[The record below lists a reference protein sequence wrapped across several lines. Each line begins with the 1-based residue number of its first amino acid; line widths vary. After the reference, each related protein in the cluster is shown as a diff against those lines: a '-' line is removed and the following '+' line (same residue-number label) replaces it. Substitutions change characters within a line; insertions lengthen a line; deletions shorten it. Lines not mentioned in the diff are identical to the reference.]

1 MRLRYSPS
9 SPFVRKVSV
18 AALETGLQARI
29 ERVPTNPMK
38 RDDVAGSPNPLG
50 KVPCLETDD
59 GMTLYDSPVIVEYL
73 DTLHNG
79 PKLIPATG
87 RARWDALRRQALAD
101 GILDAVVLSFVE
113 SLRKPER
120 QSRGYI
126 AHNRAA
132 VARAVDALEK
142 EAALLADPAGPPDIG
157 AITIGVALDFVEL
170 HFKDYDWRPGHPAL
184 AAWFQAFRER
194 PSMIETR
201 PVHPCDV
208 A

>member
-1 MRLRYSPS
+1 MKLRYSPS

-18 AALETGLQARI
+18 AAIETGLDARI
-29 ERVPTNPMK
+29 ERIPTNPMK
-38 RDDVAGSPNPLG
+38 REDTANSPNPLG

-59 GMTLYDSPVIVEYL
+59 GMALYNSPVIIEYL
-73 DTLHNG
+73 DTLHDG
-79 PKLIPATG
+79 PKLIPAEG
-87 RARWDALRRQALAD
+87 RARWDVLRRQALAD

-120 QSRGYI
+120 QSKGYI

-142 EAALLADPAGPPDIG
+142 EARLLADPNGPPDIG
-157 AITIGVALDFVEL
+157 AITIGVALDFVAM
-170 HFKDYDWRPGHPAL
+170 HFKDYDWRPDHPAL
-184 AAWFQAFRER
+184 ASWFETFRER
-194 PSMIETR
+194 PAMVATR
-201 PVHPCDV
+201 PIAPCDV

>member
-1 MRLRYSPS
+1 MKLRYSPS
-9 SPFVRKVSV
+9 SPFVRKVAV
-18 AALETGLQARI
+18 AAAETGLDARI

-38 RDDVAGSPNPLG
+38 REDVAGSPNPLG

-73 DTLHNG
+73 DTLHDG
-79 PKLIPATG
+79 PKLIPASG
-87 RARWDALRRQALAD
+87 SARWDALRRQALAD

-120 QSRGYI
+120 QSKGYI

-142 EAALLADPAGPPDIG
+142 EARLLADPKGPPDIG
-157 AITIGVALDFVEL
+157 AITVGVALDFVEM
-170 HFKDYDWRPGHPAL
+170 HFTDYDWRPAHPEL
-184 AAWFQAFRER
+184 AAWFAAFRER
-194 PSMIETR
+194 PAMVATR

-208 A
+208 V